1 MLSKLKALW
10 TIAKTQ
16 LADIWNKSKMY
27 IFAAAAIVAALE
39 FRQLKEWFI
48 AYSGQKE
55 INKDKKEDS
64 VLAAT
69 ENKDNA
75 QADALIQQAKDLPSQ
90 QPPVTSDWYKDQ
102 K

>member
-1 MLSKLKALW
+1 MWSKIKTFTLAIWTDLVDTYQRSKLALLG
-10 TIAKTQ
+10 ILM
-16 LADIWNKSKMY
+16 LAIYFGWER
-27 IFAAAAIVAALE
+27 I
-39 FRQLKEWFI
+39 KEWFI

-69 ENKDNA
+69 ENKDNV

-90 QPPVTSDWYKDQ
+90 QPSVTSDWYKDQ